1 MVYDELTAEENL
13 LLFARLQ
20 GIARPKERVAALLEE
35 VSLTERRESLV
46 RTFSRGM
53 RQRVAIARA
62 LLTEPSV
69 LLLDEPATGL
79 DSHGIAWLAQT
90 LRGMRDA
97 GCTLL
102 MSLHGESE
110 ISALATRGI
119 RLDAGAV
126 VGDTNAGADD
136 EFECLARSG
145 RMSLLANTGVLLG
158 KELKTE
164 FRSRELLTT
173 TIIFVII
180 VLVLFSFTFDPLSDE
195 ARRFGSGLL
204 WLAFLFAASLML
216 QPCFL
221 REQTNDTL
229 SALRLSV
236 SDPFAIFLA
245 KLAANT
251 LFLMVTELLLLPV
264 FAVMYSVTVSSVLPW
279 LVLVFFLGSLGVSIA
294 GTALSSIS
302 AQARMREL
310 LLPLLLLPMLTPIL
324 IASTEVTAALLDR
337 SPYVLW
343 KGIGFLVAFDIV
355 FLTALWLFG
364 EYLLEE

>member
-1 MVYDELTAEENL
+1 MT
-13 LLFARLQ
+13 
-20 GIARPKERVAALLEE
+20 
-35 VSLTERRESLV
+35 
-46 RTFSRGM
+46 
-53 RQRVAIARA
+53 
-62 LLTEPSV
+62 
-69 LLLDEPATGL
+69 
-79 DSHGIAWLAQT
+79 
-90 LRGMRDA
+90 
-97 GCTLL
+97 
-102 MSLHGESE
+102 
-110 ISALATRGI
+110 
-119 RLDAGAV
+119 
-126 VGDTNAGADD
+126 
-136 EFECLARSG
+136 
-145 RMSLLANTGVLLG
+145 LLANTGVLLG

-195 ARRFGSGLL
+195 ARRFGAGLL

-264 FAVMYSVTVSSVLPW
+264 FAVMYSVAIVSVLHW

-324 IASTEVTAALLDR
+324 IACTEVTAALLDR